1 LPLPEVLTRGNR
13 DTTCQSRLNRL
24 KTVGFTVPSRPTT
37 TPWGDDPDA
46 GGGLEV
52 VGGRGGVGDLAGGD
66 CPTEVPVP
74 PPGVWAPVVA
84 ATGVLSVPPVVT
96 TLARWTLAALP
107 VGDDVAEGEGE
118 VVGVAEG
125 EVPVDPV
132 DPVDG
137 VWGLGR
143 MAVLR
148 CAAGERELTTANAP
162 PRATTPAATATPA
175 LREIRDL
182 TDPVG

>member
-1 LPLPEVLTRGNR
+1 MEVSIVY
-13 DTTCQSRLNRL
+13 SRLNRL

-37 TPWGDDPDA
+37 TPWSDDPDA

>member
-1 LPLPEVLTRGNR
+1 MPPEV
-13 DTTCQSRLNRL
+13 
-24 KTVGFTVPSRPTT
+24 
-37 TPWGDDPDA
+37 
-46 GGGLEV
+46 
-52 VGGRGGVGDLAGGD
+52 
-66 CPTEVPVP
+66 
-74 PPGVWAPVVA
+74 VWAPVVA
-84 ATGVLSVPPVVT
+84 ATGVLAVPPVVT
-96 TLARWTLAALP
+96 TLARWMLAALP
-107 VGDDVAEGEGE
+107 VCDDVAEGEGV

-125 EVPVDPV
+125 EVPVDPL
-132 DPVDG
+132 DG

-148 CAAGERELTTANAP
+148 CAAGEKVLTRANAP